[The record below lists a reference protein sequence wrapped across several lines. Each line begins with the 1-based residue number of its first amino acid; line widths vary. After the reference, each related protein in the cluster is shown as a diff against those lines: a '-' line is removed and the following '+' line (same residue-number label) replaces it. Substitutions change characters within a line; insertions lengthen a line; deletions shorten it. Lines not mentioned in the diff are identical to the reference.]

1 MSDLKADHS
10 HSAATSATGHGSPA
24 GEHAVDFNKYV
35 RLCGVIFLVVLCAI
49 SAMVAASFA
58 HIGEGW
64 TLKVTIILSIAV
76 VNAFL
81 VAGYLMHLLSEK
93 KLVYT
98 VLAFTVCFFIGLV
111 GLTIWAM
118 SDFPTGTAVH

>member
-1 MSDLKADHS
+1 MSESKADQQQH
-10 HSAATSATGHGSPA
+10 AGSPA
-24 GEHAVDFNKYV
+24 AGHHAGADDHPVNLNSYI
-35 RLCGVIFLVVLCAI
+35 RLCVVVFVVVAI
-49 SAMVAASFA
+49 TTTAMIATSFS

-64 TLKVTIILSIAV
+64 TLKVSLILAIAV

-93 KLVYT
+93 KLIYT

-111 GLTIWAM
+111 GLTLWAM
-118 SDFPTGTAVH
+118 GDFPTGTITH

>member
-1 MSDLKADHS
+1 MSESKVDQQPHAGVSTAGHHAGANDHPVDLNS
-10 HSAATSATGHGSPA
+10 
-24 GEHAVDFNKYV
+24 YI
-35 RLCGVIFLVVLCAI
+35 RLCAVIFCVALVAI
-49 SAMVAASFA
+49 SAMIATSFS

-64 TLKVTIILSIAV
+64 TLKVSLILGIAV

-93 KLVYT
+93 KLIYT

-111 GLTIWAM
+111 GLRLWAM
-118 SDFPTGTAVH
+118 GDFPTGTVAH

>member
-1 MSDLKADHS
+1 MSELKT
-10 HSAATSATGHGSPA
+10 AAQHHAPPTSGAKAH
-24 GEHAVDFNKYV
+24 EHAVDLKSYI
-35 RLCGVIFLVVLCAI
+35 RLCAVVFLVVLCTT
-49 SAMVAASFA
+49 SAMIAASFA

-64 TLKVTIILSIAV
+64 TLKVALILAIAV

-98 VLAFTVCFFIGLV
+98 VLGFTVIFVIGLFV
-111 GLTIWAM
+111 LTIGAM
-118 SDFPTGTAVH
+118 NDFPPGTTAH

>member
-1 MSDLKADHS
+1 MSESEQPVSLKS
-10 HSAATSATGHGSPA
+10 
-24 GEHAVDFNKYV
+24 YI
-35 RLCGVIFLVVLCAI
+35 RLCAVVFFVVLCTTSGMIAT
-49 SAMVAASFA
+49 SFS

-64 TLKVTIILSIAV
+64 TLKVTLILAIAI

-98 VLAFTVCFFIGLV
+98 VLIFTVFFFAGLM
-111 GLTIWAM
+111 GLTMWAM
-118 SDFPTGTAVH
+118 GDFPVGTITH

>member
-1 MSDLKADHS
+1 MSELKPVSPHSPPPAGGAEAHEHPVDLKS
-10 HSAATSATGHGSPA
+10 
-24 GEHAVDFNKYV
+24 YI
-35 RLCGVIFLVVLCAI
+35 RLCVIVFFVVLCTTAGMI
-49 SAMVAASFA
+49 ATSFA

-64 TLKVTIILSIAV
+64 TLKVALILAIAV

-93 KLVYT
+93 KLVYSVLILT
-98 VLAFTVCFFIGLV
+98 VAFFIGLM
-111 GLTIWAM
+111 GLTLWAM